1 MKRVVIVLTLVFVL
15 CKLSTAQEVTEKRD
29 LAVFALSYYD
39 WDVPPQALGMVDERI
54 KSVFVNL
61 GRFNVIGMNYRLASS
76 DVNEFI
82 DRIRRYKE
90 ERAEIPESVQLGREA
105 FTETDFNRLVG
116 SFLVVVPTLTYF
128 DVGRDGRD
136 YFAELETAFTVINVE
151 ESRTIAHFTVR
162 TTGED
167 EVASR
172 AVREA
177 VDLIPLQLEYEVR
190 KVPEFQLKTG
200 IVDVMRG
207 EVLIEFGENMGV
219 KLGDEYTV
227 VEQVEL
233 RSGHQVMDSTGL
245 LVVKDVSREVSVAK
259 IIYSQGTPRIGD
271 QLNEVPRL
279 GADSTVYA
287 HALLPP
293 DNPSLADVTVGIRQG
308 FNRGFYHAR
317 PIVGLEVPVTKIGWV
332 FFGFPMNG
340 YFGVEGN
347 IWFGRFQIT
356 PTAAGGIGMILP
368 FWDQDQFLLSH
379 LGFLAQIGI
388 NYLLGDSVRIFV
400 EAGYSY
406 WFGLWGN
413 SYGGILAGGGIQ
425 FRY

>member
-1 MKRVVIVLTLVFVL
+1 MKRVVIVLTLVFLV
-15 CKLSTAQEVTEKRD
+15 CGLSTAQEVTEKRD

-39 WDVPPQALGMVDERI
+39 WDVPPEALGMVDERI
-54 KSVFVNL
+54 KGVFVNL

-82 DRIRRYKE
+82 DRISRYKE
-90 ERAEIPESVQLGREA
+90 ENVEIPESVQLGQEA
-105 FTETDFNRLVG
+105 FTEADFNRLVG

-128 DVGRDGRD
+128 DIGRDGRD

-151 ESRTIAHFTVR
+151 ESKTIAHFTVR

-219 KLGDEYTV
+219 KLGDEYAL

-245 LVVKDVSREVSVAK
+245 LVVKDVSQEVSVAK
-259 IIYSQGTPRIGD
+259 IIYSDR
-271 QLNEVPRL
+271 
-279 GADSTVYA
+279 
-287 HALLPP
+287 
-293 DNPSLADVTVGIRQG
+293 
-308 FNRGFYHAR
+308 
-317 PIVGLEVPVTKIGWV
+317 K
-332 FFGFPMNG
+332 
-340 YFGVEGN
+340 
-347 IWFGRFQIT
+347 
-356 PTAAGGIGMILP
+356 
-368 FWDQDQFLLSH
+368 
-379 LGFLAQIGI
+379 
-388 NYLLGDSVRIFV
+388 SVV
-400 EAGYSY
+400 
-406 WFGLWGN
+406 
-413 SYGGILAGGGIQ
+413 
-425 FRY
+425 